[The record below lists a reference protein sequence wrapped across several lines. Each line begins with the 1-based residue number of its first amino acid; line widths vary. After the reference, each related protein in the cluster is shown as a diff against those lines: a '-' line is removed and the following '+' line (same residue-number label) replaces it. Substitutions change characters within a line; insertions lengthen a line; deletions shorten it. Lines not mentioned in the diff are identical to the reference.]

1 MSTAVSSSRVFDD
14 ASLRKHMRVF
24 DATAATPAFLT
35 MTVTARLRTLQ
46 TTLKLPRQ
54 VVSDK
59 KWEGESWMGARKRV
73 HAGVA
78 NAEDAVFD
86 AAEMAPCTDGEHG
99 RPPRPP
105 SPSPSTSSLD
115 DDMDDTD
122 DESAT
127 TSAAMSKSKQGVKCN
142 GARRRR
148 KKDKDVVPSRTHWV
162 WDEAAAAWTRAERPR
177 LHAAGIFFSFA
188 MLPPKHIDLL
198 RALLADSRCPLTEHF
213 LRTELVPRLNREH
226 AVSLR
231 ALDWLMVDYACEN
244 NVAYMWPDATGVLR
258 VVNVH
263 DKYARL
269 LKCWRRRRF
278 DCFRRRH
285 RIYFELDGKI
295 FSTTVAQLHFFFV
308 AHTYGF
314 LEFTRQH
321 LKQIDAHM
329 KETLTRN
336 QQAKRAQTGNPKR
349 QALVHKAK
357 PCMLVSSVPS
367 VMSFAFP
374 DMA

>member
-1 MSTAVSSSRVFDD
+1 MAAALPEGT
-14 ASLRKHMRVF
+14 SLLKHMRAF
-24 DATAATPAFLT
+24 DASAASPAFLT
-35 MTVTARLRTLQ
+35 MSVTARLRTLQ
-46 TTLKLPRQ
+46 TALKLPRQ

-73 HAGVA
+73 RAGSDPDDMFTDTM
-78 NAEDAVFD
+78 DALD
-86 AAEMAPCTDGEHG
+86 EAGHG

-105 SPSPSTSSLD
+105 SPSPSVSSLD
-115 DDMDDTD
+115 DDCEDDD
-122 DESAT
+122 DDAVAT
-127 TSAAMSKSKQGVKCN
+127 PVAGSKQGVKIN
-142 GARRRR
+142 GARRKRR
-148 KKDKDVVPSRTHWV
+148 KDKDVVPSRMHWV
-162 WDEAAAAWTRAERPR
+162 WDAVAAAWTRAERPR

-198 RALLADSRCPLTEHF
+198 RALLADAKCPLTERF

-321 LKQIDAHM
+321 LKEIDAHM

-336 QQAKRAQTGNPKR
+336 QQAKRARADNPKR